1 MSPPQIG
8 KVLLPD
14 RQRVRRTV
22 AYSHLLARCRDAYA
36 ESCLDRRKRVM
47 NTKRLA
53 LCADLAV
60 ALWCGTGRPV
70 NADPIISVG
79 SYIPPPP
86 YAALTT
92 FVVPINI
99 TVAVDV
105 TFWQFDLSYDASDV
119 QINTGCDPF
128 SDPYC
133 SLFTGPVT
141 EGPFF
146 GSLSPFNVFNPG
158 FILLDGITLEQLGQL
173 IAVNDSFGG
182 SLPGPSG
189 DGILAYV
196 EFITTAI
203 GTGES
208 PITVVGGS
216 TTSSA
221 PEPST
226 LALFAGALVLLGARR
241 LPGLE
246 RRSLALAGGR

>member
-1 MSPPQIG
+1 
-8 KVLLPD
+8 
-14 RQRVRRTV
+14 
-22 AYSHLLARCRDAYA
+22 
-36 ESCLDRRKRVM
+36 M

-53 LCADLAV
+53 LCAALAV
-60 ALWCGTGRPV
+60 ALWCNAGRPV

-79 SYIPPPP
+79 TYIPPPP
-86 YAALTT
+86 YAPLST
-92 FVVPINI
+92 FVVPIDI
-99 TVAVDV
+99 TGAVDL

-146 GSLSPFNVFNPG
+146 GSVSSFNVFNPG

-196 EFITTAI
+196 EFITTAT
-203 GTGES
+203 GTGTS
-208 PITVVGGS
+208 PITVVGAS

-226 LALFAGALVLLGARR
+226 LALFVGALVLLGSRR
-241 LPGLE
+241 MAG
-246 RRSLALAGGR
+246 RGQRSLALARG